1 MSATT
6 NWIWS
11 LIACGVMIF
20 AGFAAIM
27 VVNEK
32 DRAERETTFRQ
43 QCVNAGYT
51 ADKCRFFEA
60 LSATPG
66 GAVAIQTL
74 LQPVAPAHRPTHDEA
89 P

>member
-11 LIACGVMIF
+11 LTACGVMIF

-27 VVNEK
+27 VVNEN
-32 DRAERETTFRQ
+32 DRAERETMFRQ
-43 QCVNAGYT
+43 LCLNAGYV
-51 ADKCRFFEA
+51 ADKCRFIEA
-60 LSATPG
+60 LSETPG
-66 GAVAIQTL
+66 GAVAIQAL
-74 LQPVAPAHRPTHDEA
+74 LQPVAPEHRPTHDEA